1 LNLNVGPKLAC
12 TRGSGANKGIWAMV
26 VLHDSSWIS
35 TASALPV
42 DGQPVEFM
50 LGARECPIVGV
61 YSQDGFRSRWTHYA
75 AELVYKWR
83 GAAENAGMAAYQAH

>member
-1 LNLNVGPKLAC
+1 
-12 TRGSGANKGIWAMV
+12 MV
-26 VLHDSSWIS
+26 VSHDTSWIS

-50 LGARECPIVGV
+50 LGARECPIIGV

-75 AELVYKWR
+75 ADLVCKWR
-83 GAAENAGMAAYQAH
+83 GAAESAGILRAYHAH